1 MIGVLR
7 GMGITLKNFLLSYV
21 TPRKPDGLNTSGL
34 VTLQYPEERLPEKEN
49 FRNFPFLI
57 YDKTPDNLRCVACDI
72 CAKECPP
79 KCIYIVR
86 EFDKDGKPLK
96 RPAVFDIDFT
106 VCMNC
111 GICEEACPFDAIFM
125 DHDFEIGG
133 PERQQSLVM
142 HQNQLLKSDEHFAKI
157 RPTDH
162 AAIEERR
169 KKEAEKKAAAAQ
181 AAAQAQ
187 AQPKPQTPPPS
198 QQPQQKPPSSPSPPP
213 SPRERGEGASPD
225 LPLPPEGG
233 EDKGEGASST
243 S

>member
-7 GMGITLKNFLLSYV
+7 GMGITLKNFLASYLA
-21 TPRKPDGLNTSGL
+21 PRRPDHLNTPGM
-34 VTLQYPEERLPEKEN
+34 VTVEYPEEKLPEKER

-57 YDKTPDNLRCVACDI
+57 YDGTPDNLRCVACDI

-125 DHDFEIGG
+125 DHEFEIANY
-133 PERQQSLVM
+133 ERQQSLVM
-142 HQNQLLKSDEHFAKI
+142 NRDDLLKPAEHFAKI
-157 RPTDH
+157 RPTDY

-169 KKEAEKKAAAAQ
+169 KKEAEKKAAVAQAAQ
-181 AAAQAQ
+181 AAPP
-187 AQPKPQTPPPS
+187 AQPKPPTPPPTN
-198 QQPQQKPPSSPSPPP
+198 PF
-213 SPRERGEGASPD
+213 
-225 LPLPPEGG
+225 
-233 EDKGEGASST
+233 
-243 S
+243 

>member
-7 GMGITLKNFLLSYV
+7 GMGITFKNFVASYFMPRRPARLDTAGMV
-21 TPRKPDGLNTSGL
+21 T
-34 VTLQYPEERLPEKEN
+34 VQYPEERIPEKER

-57 YDKTPDNLRCVACDI
+57 YDNEPNNLRCVACDI

-96 RPAVFDIDFT
+96 KPAVFDIDFT

-125 DHDFEIGG
+125 DHEFEIGG
-133 PERQQSLVM
+133 PERQLSLVK
-142 HQNQLLKSDEHFAKI
+142 HREDLLKPATHFAKI

-162 AAIEERR
+162 AAIEEKR
-169 KKEAEKKAAAAQ
+169 KREAEEKAAQQTTQGAAAQ
-181 AAAQAQ
+181 T
-187 AQPKPQTPPPS
+187 KPASPP
-198 QQPQQKPPSSPSPPP
+198 SPSPLPP
-213 SPRERGEGASPD
+213 QGGEGQ
-225 LPLPPEGG
+225 G
-233 EDKGEGASST
+233 EEANPQR
-243 S
+243 

>member
-7 GMGITLKNFLLSYV
+7 GMGVTLKNFLASYL
-21 TPRKPDGLNTSGL
+21 TARKPDTLNTPGL
-34 VTLQYPEERLPEKEN
+34 VTVQYPEERIPEKER

-57 YDKTPDNLRCVACDI
+57 YDGTPENLRCVACDI

-96 RPAVFDIDFT
+96 RPAIFDIDFT

-125 DHDFEIGG
+125 DHEFEIGG
-133 PERQQSLVM
+133 PERQKSLVF
-142 HQNQLLKSDEHFAKI
+142 HKDQLLKPAEHFAKI
-157 RPTDH
+157 RPTDY

-169 KKEAEKKAAAAQ
+169 RKEAEKKAVAQ
-181 AAAQAQ
+181 RAS
-187 AQPKPQTPPPS
+187 AQPKPPAS
-198 QQPQQKPPSSPSPPP
+198 SSPPANP
-213 SPRERGEGASPD
+213 
-225 LPLPPEGG
+225 
-233 EDKGEGASST
+233 
-243 S
+243 

>member
-7 GMGITLKNFLLSYV
+7 GMGITLKNFLASYLA
-21 TPRKPDGLNTSGL
+21 PRKPDSLDTTGL
-34 VTLQYPEERLPEKEN
+34 VTVQYPDEKLPEKER

-57 YDKTPDNLRCVACDI
+57 YDGAPDNLRCVACDI

-86 EFDKDGKPLK
+86 DTDAEGKPLK
-96 RPAVFDIDFT
+96 RPKIFDIDFT

-125 DHDFEIGG
+125 DHEFEVGG
-133 PERQQSLVM
+133 YERQQNLVV
-142 HQNQLLKSDEHFAKI
+142 HRDELLKPASHFAKI

-169 KKEAEKKAAAAQ
+169 KKEAEKKAAVAQ
-181 AAAQAQ
+181 AA
-187 AQPKPQTPPPS
+187 T
-198 QQPQQKPPSSPSPPP
+198 QKPTQPPP
-213 SPRERGEGASPD
+213 SP
-225 LPLPPEGG
+225 LPGTSAPPS
-233 EDKGEGASST
+233 A
-243 S
+243 

>member
-1 MIGVLR
+1 
-7 GMGITLKNFLLSYV
+7 MGITFKNFLASYLSPR
-21 TPRKPDGLNTSGL
+21 TPDTLESDGL
-34 VTLQYPEERLPEKEN
+34 VTVQYPEEKLPQKEN
-49 FRNFPFLI
+49 FRNFPFLV
-57 YDKTPDNLRCVACDI
+57 YDGTVDNIRCVACDI

-125 DHDFEIGG
+125 DHEFEIAG
-133 PERQQSLVM
+133 PERQQALVR
-142 HQNQLLKSDEHFAKI
+142 HRDGLLKPDTYFQKI

-169 KKEAEKKAAAAQ
+169 RKDAEKKQAAQ
-181 AAAQAQ
+181 AAAP
-187 AQPKPQTPPPS
+187 PKPPAPP
-198 QQPQQKPPSSPSPPP
+198 Q
-213 SPRERGEGASPD
+213 
-225 LPLPPEGG
+225 
-233 EDKGEGASST
+233 
-243 S
+243 